1 MKGLLLLFLIC
12 TAEAFID
19 LLEILEK
26 RRHHLTSSAPEDD
39 NKTAVADQSSITVDP
54 KTLQL
59 ADDKLASGGVQW
71 LDDYDDYETDDYE
84 EYEDYYEYIHS
95 PYRPTSNKPW
105 SSSTII
111 PAPERLKCPKR
122 RAKPFGGSPSLLA
135 VSALFKPFNLSDSPV
150 VCKPEDNGHQAIRFS
165 LGQTAVLYCIVSF

>member
-26 RRHHLTSSAPEDD
+26 RRHHITSSEPEDD

-111 PAPERLKCPKR
+111 PPERLKCPKR
-122 RAKPFGGSPSLLA
+122 RAKPFGGSPSLLCL
-135 VSALFKPFNLSDSPV
+135 LFLNLSTFQTVLWFASPKTTV
-150 VCKPEDNGHQAIRFS
+150 IRPYVS
-165 LGQTAVLYCIVSF
+165 VLAKRLCCIVL